1 MVAKKARDYFERSE
15 KQGSRAKARGSYMHA
30 VGRRKTSVARV
41 RLHKGKEQHEVNGM
55 PIGEYFPG
63 VEMQKIWSLPF
74 VLTKTEG
81 KYFVTVKVAGG
92 GKRGQLTAF
101 THGVARTL
109 SELDVEN
116 NKPIMRKNGL
126 LTRDSRTRQRR
137 MVGMG
142 GKSRRQKQSPKR

>member
-1 MVAKKARDYFERSE
+1 MAIKKKNDYI
-15 KQGSRAKARGSYMHA
+15 QA
-30 VGRRKTSVARV
+30 VGRRKTSTARV
-41 RLHKGKEQHEVNGM
+41 RLQKGKEQHEVNGM
-55 PIGEYFPG
+55 PIGQYFPG
-63 VEMQKIWSLPF
+63 AEMQKIWSLPF

-81 KYFVTVKVAGG
+81 KYFVTVKVVGG

-101 THGVARTL
+101 THGVSRTL
-109 SELDVEN
+109 SELDVTH
-116 NKPIMRKNGL
+116 KPLLRRAGL